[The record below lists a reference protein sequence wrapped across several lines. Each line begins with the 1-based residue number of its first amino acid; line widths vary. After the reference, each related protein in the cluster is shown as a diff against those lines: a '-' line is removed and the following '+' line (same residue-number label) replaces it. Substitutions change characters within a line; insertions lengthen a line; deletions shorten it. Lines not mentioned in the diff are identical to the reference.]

1 MRGISDASCFW
12 AINRGDESLLGRT
25 DGGRGVNITIIE
37 AESDFVS
44 DVGNLND
51 KLPLESSK
59 RDVLKLSSGGSEIS
73 QSSTFVVTLND
84 LAESIDSW
92 ATTGSEHGAS

>member
-1 MRGISDASCFW
+1 VKVI
-12 AINRGDESLLGRT
+12 
-25 DGGRGVNITIIE
+25 IIE

-51 KLPLESSK
+51 RLSLESSK
-59 RDVLKLSSGGSEIS
+59 RDVLKLPSGSSEVS
-73 QSSTFVVTLND
+73 QSSAFVVTLND

-92 ATTGSEHGAS
+92 ATKFSGAEDNLICSFT

>member
-1 MRGISDASCFW
+1 M
-12 AINRGDESLLGRT
+12 
-25 DGGRGVNITIIE
+25 NIIIIE

-51 KLPLESSK
+51 KLSLESSK

-73 QSSTFVVTLND
+73 QSSTFFVTLND

-92 ATTGSEHGAS
+92 ATKGSEHGAS